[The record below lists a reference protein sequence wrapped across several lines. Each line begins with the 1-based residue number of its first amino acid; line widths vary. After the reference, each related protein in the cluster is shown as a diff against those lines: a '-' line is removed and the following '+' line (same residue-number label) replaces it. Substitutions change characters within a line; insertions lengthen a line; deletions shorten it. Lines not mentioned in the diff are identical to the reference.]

1 MCRRRAALLEQLFHW
16 SKEDQE
22 RRAAF
27 SRSNLYVLPGNTAAP
42 ASLQSF
48 QRCFFCR
55 KARGIML
62 RRHRSAT
69 VAIGAFGGRE
79 NTFSK
84 ARCAPEHF
92 ANASN
97 FDNVYANGNDH

>member
-1 MCRRRAALLEQLFHW
+1 MRRRRAALREQLFHW
-16 SKEDQE
+16 SMQDQE
-22 RRAAF
+22 RRAAL
-27 SRSNLYVLPGNTAAP
+27 SGSNLDVLPGNAATP
-42 ASLQSF
+42 AGLQSF

-69 VAIGAFGGRE
+69 VAIGAFGGSV

-84 ARCAPEHF
+84 TRRAREHF

>member
-1 MCRRRAALLEQLFHW
+1 MRRRCAALLEQLFHW
-16 SKEDQE
+16 SMQDQE

-27 SRSNLYVLPGNTAAP
+27 SRSNLDVLPGNTAAP
-42 ASLQSF
+42 AGLQSF
-48 QRCFFCR
+48 QRRFFCR

-62 RRHRSAT
+62 RRHRAAT

-84 ARCAPEHF
+84 TRRASEHF

-97 FDNVYANGNDH
+97 FDNVYADGNDH